1 MNDKPMLAFWE
12 HLQFF
17 VRYVN
22 ELQFMYA
29 ACVLLL
35 KSINKWV
42 ERMVVRKGL
51 SPLSWLMYEIV
62 NSVGQVN
69 FTFVGKKSGNFRNLR
84 LWQPCGN
91 HVWSRQVRDN
101 YPNLF
106 VNIVTTLAISVLK
119 FIELLLL
126 PATGSLFHAF
136 TLSDIQSQRLFT
148 QMLFGIKH
156 NI

>member
-62 NSVGQVN
+62 DSVGRVN
-69 FTFVGKKSGNFRNLR
+69 FTFVGKNSGNFRNLR
-84 LWQPCGN
+84 LWQPFLKSS
-91 HVWSRQVRDN
+91 SRWK
-101 YPNLF
+101 L
-106 VNIVTTLAISVLK
+106 SK
-119 FIELLLL
+119 FICGYCDDTCHLCIEVYRITS
-126 PATGSLFHAF
+126 PVGYWF
-136 TLSDIQSQRLFT
+136 TLPCLYTERYSKSEAFHTNALWD
-148 QMLFGIKH
+148 KP
-156 NI
+156 